1 MLDNLVRAVS
11 MLDYTVAIA
20 KLSPPSLNIKSCIVP
35 RYLWTYWGIYLLRAV
50 FLLLTI
56 SAV

>member
-1 MLDNLVRAVS
+1 MLDALVRAIS

-20 KLSPPSLNIKSCIVP
+20 KLSPPLPYYQVQH
-35 RYLWTYWGIYLLRAV
+35 YLWTYWSIYLLRAV

-56 SAV
+56 LAV

>member
-1 MLDNLVRAVS
+1 MLDALVRAIS
-11 MLDYTVAIA
+11 MLDYTVAVA
-20 KLSPPSLNIKSCIVP
+20 KLSPHSLIIKSCIVP